1 VAELVKILLV
11 DDQVRNLEALQAV
24 LHPSG
29 CRLITAQSA
38 DEALLALLQ
47 HDFAAI
53 VLDIRMP
60 GMDGLELAKLI
71 KGRRRTRHVPILFLT
86 AHLMDEKDVL
96 AGYQAGAVDYLTK
109 PIDPNILRAKINIF
123 ADLHRASQALSE
135 TNVQLQQEVTERERV
150 ENELREVNQQL
161 EERVEARTAELVQAH
176 SVLAASEERLRIAL
190 AAGRMG
196 TWELDAAKRVC
207 HLDEVQCRL
216 LGLPPR
222 TQSIP
227 LDTLLLLTFPEDDA
241 TVRRAIDLALKTNVD
256 GAQDY
261 TYEFRIVR
269 PSDNAVRWLLV
280 SGRTIPVEHGL
291 PRRIGVTFDITDR
304 KRDEHTLQEADRRKN
319 DFLATLAHELRNP
332 LAPIRNAVELLRM
345 KSQLPVDKRGPAEV
359 IDRQTRAL
367 TRLVDDLLDISR
379 ITQNRLE
386 LRREP
391 ASLSAIVEAA
401 IESSRP
407 LIDSGGHT
415 LEVKVPDEPIVLLA
429 DVTRLAQ
436 VISNLLNNA
445 SRYSDKKGHIHV
457 DVRRE
462 AEQAVVRVTDEGI
475 GIPAAMLNRVFDMF
489 VQVDRAHE
497 RGRGGLGVGLAL
509 SKQLVEMH
517 GGTITGHS
525 PGPGLGSTFE
535 LRIPIAPEV
544 EASVRAIG
552 MKDDLPTSRFRML
565 VVDDNKDSV
574 DSLSTLLRLMGNDVH
589 MAYDG
594 VEAVHAAHMYRP
606 DIVLLD
612 VGLPLQNGYEAARLI
627 RSEPWGSSVVLIAL
641 TGWGQEQ
648 DRRKSREAGFDHH
661 LVKPVDP
668 KALMVLVSELFH
680 RSRGVVPIVP
690 GTPSVLTSESR

>member
-1 VAELVKILLV
+1 MAELVKILLV

-60 GMDGLELAKLI
+60 GMDGLELARLI

-86 AHLMDEKDVL
+86 AHLMNDKDVL

-109 PIDPNILRAKINIF
+109 PLDPEILRTKINIF
-123 ADLHRASQALSE
+123 ADLHRVSQALSE
-135 TNVQLQQEVTERERV
+135 TNQQLQKEVVERQQV
-150 ENELREVNQQL
+150 EQKLLDANQQL
-161 EERVEARTAELVQAH
+161 ESRVEARTQELVQAH
-176 SVLAASEERLRIAL
+176 AVLAASEERLRIAL
-190 AAGRMG
+190 DAGRMG
-196 TWELDAAKRVC
+196 TWELDALLRLC
-207 HLDEVQCRL
+207 HIDEVQCSL
-216 LGLPPR
+216 LGLPPGTR
-222 TQSIP
+222 SLA
-227 LDTLLLLTFPEDDA
+227 LDTLLTLTHPEDDEL
-241 TVRRAIDLALKTNVD
+241 VRTAVEHALKTNSD
-256 GAQDY
+256 GAVDY
-261 TYEFRIVR
+261 SYEFRIVR
-269 PSDNAVRWLLV
+269 PSDRVTRWLLV
-280 SGRTIPVEHGL
+280 SGRTIHGDHDGP
-291 PRRIGVTFDITDR
+291 PRRIGVTFDITAR
-304 KRDEHTLQEADRRKN
+304 KHDEQTLQEADRRKN

-345 KSQLPVDKRGPAEV
+345 KGPLPVDKRGPAEV
-359 IDRQTRAL
+359 IDRQARAL

-401 IESSRP
+401 IEASRP
-407 LIDSGGHT
+407 LIDAGGHD
-415 LEVKVPDEPIVLLA
+415 LEVSLPDEPIVLLA
-429 DVTRLAQ
+429 DVTRIAQ
-436 VISNLLNNA
+436 VLSNLLNNA
-445 SRYSDKKGHIHV
+445 ARYSDKKGHIHI
-457 DVRRE
+457 DVRRDFTE
-462 AEQAVVRVTDEGI
+462 AVVTVVDEGI
-475 GIPAAMLNRVFDMF
+475 GIPSAMLGRVFDMF

-497 RGRGGLGVGLAL
+497 RGRGGLGVGLSL

-517 GGTITGHS
+517 GGRIIATSG
-525 PGPGLGSTFE
+525 GPGLGSTFE
-535 LRIPIAPEV
+535 VRLPIAPEI

-552 MKDDLPTSRFRML
+552 VKDDLPTSRFRLL
-565 VVDDNKDSV
+565 VVDDNRDSV

-594 VEAVHAAHMYRP
+594 VEAVHAAHTLRP
-606 DIVLLD
+606 DVVLLD
-612 VGLPLQNGYEAARLI
+612 VGLPLRNGYDAARLI
-627 RSEPWGSSVVLIAL
+627 RSEPWGNTMVLIAL

-648 DRRKSREAGFDHH
+648 DRLQSHEAGFDHH

-668 KALMVLVSELFH
+668 RVLMTLVSDLFH
-680 RSRGVVPIVP
+680 KQRRGLPTRVE
-690 GTPSVLTSESR
+690 PSVARF